1 MKPFMTR
8 VYDRLETAT
17 LHLAR
22 SGAIKER
29 LESVWR
35 QYLANIE
42 VDDVPHELR
51 LQFLELASQMQRER
65 PLRGEDAVRATI
77 RKMSNE
83 EAERHASI
91 IVRMFCRL
99 TRQQELEL
107 PLPVPGNGAAV
118 VQLFA
123 AEG

>member
-1 MKPFMTR
+1 MSR
-8 VYDRLETAT
+8 VYDRLESAT
-17 LHLAR
+17 LLLAR
-22 SGAIKER
+22 AGAIKDR
-29 LESVWR
+29 LNGAWR
-35 QYLANIE
+35 QCLASIQPE
-42 VDDVPHELR
+42 DLPRELR
-51 LQFLELASQMQRER
+51 LQFLELSQTMQRER

-83 EAERHASI
+83 EAECQSAM
-91 IVRMFCRL
+91 IVRMFCRM

-107 PLPVPGNGAAV
+107 ALPMPTSAAV

>member
-1 MKPFMTR
+1 MSR
-8 VYDRLETAT
+8 IYDRLESAT
-17 LHLAR
+17 MQFAR

-29 LESVWR
+29 LENAWR
-35 QYLANIE
+35 HYLAHLDPE
-42 VDDVPHELR
+42 DVPREIR
-51 LQFLELASQMQRER
+51 LQFLELAAQMQRER

-77 RKMSNE
+77 RKMSND
-83 EAERHASI
+83 EAEKHASL

-107 PLPVPGNGAAV
+107 PVPAALPGGAV
-118 VQLFA
+118 IQLFA

>member
-1 MKPFMTR
+1 MSR
-8 VYDRLETAT
+8 IYDRLESAT
-17 LHLAR
+17 LQFAR

-29 LESVWR
+29 LEGAWR
-35 QYLANIE
+35 QYLQHLE
-42 VDDVPHELR
+42 PDDVPREIR
-51 LQFLELASQMQRER
+51 LQFLELSSSIQRER

-77 RKMSNE
+77 RKMSND
-83 EAERHASI
+83 EAEKHASL

-107 PLPVPGNGAAV
+107 PVPASLPGGAV

>member
-1 MKPFMTR
+1 MKPHMTR

-17 LHLAR
+17 LYFAR
-22 SGAIKER
+22 SGAIKDR
-29 LESVWR
+29 LEAAWR
-35 QYLANIE
+35 QCLANIE
-42 VDDVPHELR
+42 ADDVPHELR
-51 LQFLELASQMQRER
+51 LQFRELASQMQRER

-83 EAERHASI
+83 EAERHASL

>member
-17 LHLAR
+17 LYFAR

-29 LESVWR
+29 LESAWR
-35 QYLANIE
+35 QCLANIE

-51 LQFLELASQMQRER
+51 LQFLELSSQLQRER
-65 PLRGEDAVRATI
+65 PLRGEDALRATI
-77 RKMSNE
+77 RTMSCAA
-83 EAERHASI
+83 AERHASQ
-91 IVRMFCRL
+91 IVRMFCRM

-107 PLPVPGNGAAV
+107 SMPAPGNGAV

-123 AEG
+123 AEA

>member
-1 MKPFMTR
+1 MSR
-8 VYDRLETAT
+8 VYDRLESAT
-17 LHLAR
+17 LLLAR
-22 SGAIKER
+22 AGAIKDR
-29 LESVWR
+29 LTGAWR
-35 QYLANIE
+35 QCLANIDTE
-42 VDDVPHELR
+42 DVPRDLR
-51 LQFLELASQMQRER
+51 LQFLELSKAMQRER

-83 EAERHASI
+83 EAEAQAAL
-91 IVRMFCRL
+91 IVRMFCRM

-107 PLPVPGNGAAV
+107 PMPSQASAAV